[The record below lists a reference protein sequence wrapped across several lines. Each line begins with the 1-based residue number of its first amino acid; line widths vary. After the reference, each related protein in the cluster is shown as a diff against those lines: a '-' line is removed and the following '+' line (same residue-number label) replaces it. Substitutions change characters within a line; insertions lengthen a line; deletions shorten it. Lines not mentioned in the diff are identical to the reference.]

1 MDTQYNIIRE
11 QGEFMDPI
19 ELSEDD
25 NEKVVKATEE
35 KEKTNE

>member
-25 NEKVVKATEE
+25 NEKVVKVTEE
-35 KEKTNE
+35 EKTNE